1 MIDLYPPT
9 RLECG
14 KFLTPIVYKYLK
26 LMDKECHTLS
36 IMDKLLGILNNKTLQ
51 WQKYEGAVIGI
62 YNLLLIQGNI

>member
-1 MIDLYPPT
+1 
-9 RLECG
+9 
-14 KFLTPIVYKYLK
+14 
-26 LMDKECHTLS
+26 MDKECHTLS